1 MRRRAGAI
9 LPAAFPSMLR
19 FIPAVILAAWLVQPG
34 LASIQPGA
42 GATRTPG
49 DPLVSTPQPDLE
61 ATDTAL
67 ARREAP
73 FWRDS
78 DLASARLKREAGPA
92 ESSRAQGESRGNVPP
107 ADPVEVLPAPEAPPL
122 DGLEA
127 LICAYPWPCA
137 EALAVARCE
146 SGIDAAGRL
155 NGTAAVGGSS
165 YGLFQINAVHAYRW
179 PDFWDEW
186 MDPTKNAEW
195 AFQLWSEQGWN
206 PWTCRP

>member
-1 MRRRAGAI
+1 
-9 LPAAFPSMLR
+9 MLR

-49 DPLVSTPQPDLE
+49 DALVSISQPALE
-61 ATDTAL
+61 ATDTAP
-67 ARREAP
+67 ARQEAP

-78 DLASARLKREAGPA
+78 DLASARLKREAGPS
-92 ESSRAQGESRGNVPP
+92 EPSRAQEEDRVRVPP

-127 LICAYPWPCA
+127 LICSYSWPCA

-146 SGIDAAGRL
+146 SGVDAAGRL
-155 NGTAAVGGSS
+155 AGTAAVGGSS

-179 PDFWDEW
+179 PQFWDEW
-186 MDPTKNAEW
+186 MDPTKNTEW
-195 AFQLWSEQGWN
+195 AFQLWSEQGWS

>member
-1 MRRRAGAI
+1 
-9 LPAAFPSMLR
+9 MLR

-49 DPLVSTPQPDLE
+49 DLLVSTPQAALE
-61 ATDTAL
+61 AANTAP
-67 ARREAP
+67 ARKEALLWP
-73 FWRDS
+73 DS
-78 DLASARLKREAGPA
+78 DLASARLKREASLP
-92 ESSRAQGESRGNVPP
+92 ESSRAQEEDRVGVPP
-107 ADPVEVLPAPEAPPL
+107 ADPVEVLPAPARAQRAGGPEALPL

-127 LICAYPWPCA
+127 LVCSYPWPCA

-146 SGIDAAGRL
+146 SGVDAAGRL

-179 PDFWDEW
+179 PEFWDEW
-186 MDPTKNAEW
+186 MDPTKNTDW
-195 AFQLWSEQGWN
+195 AFQLWSEQGWS